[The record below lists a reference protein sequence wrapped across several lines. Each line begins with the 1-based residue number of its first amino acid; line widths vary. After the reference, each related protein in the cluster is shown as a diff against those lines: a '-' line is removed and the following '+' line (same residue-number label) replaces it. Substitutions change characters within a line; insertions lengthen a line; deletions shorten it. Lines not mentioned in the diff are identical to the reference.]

1 MYGVVYGVVLVVY
14 YSLSLSLSLSPL
26 PHMHTHATHT
36 HTTHT
41 SMWFE
46 GFRRAAVY
54 SAAYGG
60 DFRPAMEAQTGTVV
74 AVLAAAIGL
83 ASLSPRPLL
92 ATVATGF
99 LGTRVATVLTG
110 QVRVYMIFSIATYV
124 HHTPLNYGCVHTET

>member
-1 MYGVVYGVVLVVY
+1 MCMGWCMVW
-14 YSLSLSLSLSPL
+14 YSLCITLSLSPL

-124 HHTPLNYGCVHTET
+124 HH

>member
-14 YSLSLSLSLSPL
+14 YSLSLSLSPL

>member
-1 MYGVVYGVVLVVY
+1 
-14 YSLSLSLSLSPL
+14 
-26 PHMHTHATHT
+26 MHTHATHT

-110 QVRVYMIFSIATYV
+110 QVRIYMIFSIATYV